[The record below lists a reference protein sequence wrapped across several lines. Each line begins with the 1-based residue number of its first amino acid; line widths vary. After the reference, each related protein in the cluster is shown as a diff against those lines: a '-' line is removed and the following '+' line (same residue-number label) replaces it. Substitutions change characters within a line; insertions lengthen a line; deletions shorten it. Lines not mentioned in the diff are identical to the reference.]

1 MNEIIVIFVI
11 IISLKLRNASIKSL
25 CAKKNKKKRIFFPFD
40 EQTQTQDGIPDGIL
54 PSIMLAFP
62 CRLDSL
68 EKSGDNFIPE
78 AAGQGNFLYI
88 ARFREK
94 YRD

>member
-1 MNEIIVIFVI
+1 M
-11 IISLKLRNASIKSL
+11 R
-25 CAKKNKKKRIFFPFD
+25 KKKIRKNGFFFPFD